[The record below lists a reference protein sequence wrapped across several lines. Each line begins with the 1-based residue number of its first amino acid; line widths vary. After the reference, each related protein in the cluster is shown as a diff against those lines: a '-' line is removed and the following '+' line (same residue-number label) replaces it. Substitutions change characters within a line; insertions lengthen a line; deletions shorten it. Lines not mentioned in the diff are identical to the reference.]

1 MKEKNP
7 FLILSIDWRV
17 VKKKFKRKIQY
28 SNLLSRMNVSLDSVN
43 TWMDTSLSLKFTP
56 HEINLDSN

>member
-1 MKEKNP
+1 MKKKNSS
-7 FLILSIDWRV
+7 LILPIDCGD

-28 SNLLSRMNVSLDSVN
+28 SNLFSRINIFLDSVK
-43 TWMDTSLSLKFTP
+43 TCMDTSLSLKLTP